1 MSTLTSAQTELLGQL
16 TALRAAVAAT
26 TAIASILD
34 DHWFAAVEAKI
45 RSNPSPGSLGVDGSG
60 FLLNMCHPLRGVEW
74 FEADQERFLKGHV
87 EEIEADGRFALAL
100 CGVDPLRTFIPLL
113 ESRLA
118 AFGQLPFKPH
128 AVTTKL
134 ALLKASRSDPSF
146 KNHLFEVGVL
156 GDLAL
161 KGILRDIEDANTAVD
176 GVIDVG
182 GREILVEA
190 TNTVQEV
197 IPRFTGAASLDPD
210 IQIDQVVKKLRKKV
224 GEGRQLALACG
235 KPTILFL
242 ALTRMGADRHAATIA
257 IRECFRIA
265 EFAALSGVVISDSW
279 RFQTTV
285 WDEGVTPDTPLH
297 AHERAK
303 VSEWYQRP

>member
-1 MSTLTSAQTELLGQL
+1 MSTLTSAQVELQGQL
-16 TALRAAVAAT
+16 TALRTAMTAT

-34 DHWFAAVEAKI
+34 DSWFTAVEAQI
-45 RSNPSPGSLGVDGSG
+45 RSNPGPGSLGVDRSG
-60 FLLNMCHPLRGVEW
+60 FLLSVCHPLRGVEW
-74 FEADQERFLKGHV
+74 FEADQERLLKGQV
-87 EEIEADGRFALAL
+87 QEIDADGRFALRL

-118 AFGQLPFKPH
+118 AFEQIPFKPH
-128 AVTTKL
+128 AVKAKL
-134 ALLKASRSDPSF
+134 ALLKASRFDSSF

-161 KGILRDIEDANTAVD
+161 KGVLTDIEDASTAVD

-197 IPRFTGAASLDPD
+197 IPPFTGVAFLDPN

-224 GEGRQLALACG
+224 AEGRQLALALG

-242 ALTRMGADRHAATIA
+242 ALTRLGADRHAATIA
-257 IRECFRIA
+257 IQECFRIA
-265 EFAALSGVVISDSW
+265 EFAALSGVVLSDSW
-279 RFQTTV
+279 RFQTTA
-285 WDEGVTPDTPLH
+285 WHEGVTPDTPLH
-297 AHERAK
+297 VHERAK